1 MITLQR
7 KNVILLALALVLP
20 LVQLLVQVDS
30 FYLSDPLVKM
40 IQVISLWKQQ
50 WQTESIIYPSYDFD
64 PLFLLSPFNE
74 GFIFQNQERLIGNYP
89 IAFTFF
95 YSLLA
100 FVPFKFLPFLNFLF
114 LLGFL
119 KLLNDNSIKLPVL
132 LLITFGTVVF
142 PLLIDFSENA
152 IFLLLSG
159 YGYIFLLKAFEN
171 QNTKDWLLGN
181 FFLGLAIWF
190 RLEGVLFFI
199 SIQVTIFIIDF
210 FIKKKSLVETLN
222 PIRYIIFLIILA
234 SFLLWNQYSYSHP
247 MGTRYLATIAYNSR
261 SIWDQ
266 IMIFLSMSF
275 TFPRSDGWS
284 LGFFLQSPILLFAL
298 VQLSKEQL
306 SKNQTLF
313 YHFCIS
319 MIFLL
324 IVGITS
330 PNDGI
335 TLTGRYLLL
344 LVYPLSFILNE
355 QIEKIQKKKT
365 VFYILTIWTSVCA
378 IIVSSI
384 FFFAN
389 KELTKLKKEITPLNS
404 KLIVTTNELLS
415 GAYGLDLIE
424 KKVLC
429 IKNPYLVKYLFYN
442 IEKNMLSEFLIATV
456 EKQTKYN
463 QYEKGIYDS
472 IIAESV
478 QHGYRCTEEEHS
490 KRILSRRCVKTNEHS
505 ENP

>member
-1 MITLQR
+1 MVTLQK
-7 KNVILLALALVLP
+7 KNVTLFALSLVLP
-20 LVQLLVQVDS
+20 LVQFLVQVDS

-50 WQTESIIYPSYDFD
+50 WQTQSIVYPAYEFD

-74 GFIFQNQERLIGNYP
+74 GFVFQNQERLIGNYP
-89 IAFTFF
+89 IAFTFI
-95 YSLLA
+95 YSL
-100 FVPFKFLPFLNFLF
+100 FGFIPFQFLPFLNFLF

-119 KLLNDNSIKLPVL
+119 KLLNNNSIKTSVL
-132 LLITFGTVVF
+132 IFVTFGTVVF

-159 YGYIFLLKAFEN
+159 YGYIFLLKAFQN
-171 QNTKDWLLGN
+171 QNTKHWFLGN

-190 RLEGVLFFI
+190 RLEAVLFFA

-210 FIKKKSLVETLN
+210 FIEKKSLVQTLN
-222 PIRYIIFLIILA
+222 PIRYIIFLLILS

-247 MGTRYLATIAYNSR
+247 MGTRYLATMAYSSR

-266 IMIFLSMSF
+266 IMIFLSMSL
-275 TFPRSDGWS
+275 TFPKPEGWS
-284 LGFFLQSPILLFAL
+284 LGFFLQSPIFLFAL
-298 VQLSKEQL
+298 IQLRKEQL
-306 SKNQTLF
+306 QRNQTLF

-355 QIEKIQKKKT
+355 QIENIQKKKT
-365 VFYILTIWTSVCA
+365 IFYILSIWTSICA
-378 IIVSSI
+378 LVISAI

-389 KELTKLKKEITPLNS
+389 KELTKLKKEIKPMNS
-404 KLIVTTNELLS
+404 ELIVTTSELLS

-442 IEKNMLSEFLIATV
+442 IEKKSLNEFLITTV

-472 IIAESV
+472 IISESSL
-478 QHGYRCTEEEHS
+478 HGYRCMDEEHS
-490 KRILSRRCVKTNEHS
+490 KRILSRRCLKTN
-505 ENP
+505 